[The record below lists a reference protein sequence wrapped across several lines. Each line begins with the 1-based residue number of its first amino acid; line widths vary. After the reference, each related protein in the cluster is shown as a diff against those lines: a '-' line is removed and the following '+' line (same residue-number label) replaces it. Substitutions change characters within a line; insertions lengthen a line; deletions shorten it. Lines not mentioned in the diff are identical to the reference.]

1 MVKKRGGTVKERDNR
16 EFHQKTGKLLPDR
29 NLKEV
34 FLLAAGVAGR
44 SGSDAH
50 MFISSSTGQWSLPVM
65 SVCMRASAM
74 RSRRRSDATK

>member
-1 MVKKRGGTVKERDNR
+1 MVKKWGGTVKERDNR

-34 FLLAAGVAGR
+34 FLLSGVAGLN
-44 SGSDAH
+44 GSDDH
-50 MFISSSTGQWSLPVM
+50 MFISSSTGQWSLPIM
-65 SVCMRASAM
+65 SVCMRASAI